1 MNLTI
6 FLSAGFLAL
15 KDPKLE
21 VPGNAG
27 LKDQCLAL
35 KWVKENIRTFGGNPD
50 NISELHIVA
59 IYTYI
64 CSMRSAYVFQSV
76 CVCYTTALF
85 GTGAGAVS
93 THFHCISD
101 MSKGLFHKAMILS
114 GNIHSEW
121 TKHCIH
127 SAVME
132 LTAYFGMDELTSEE
146 ELLKF
151 LQSCSSEAIVEAQ
164 HIIVSEYVR

>member
-1 MNLTI
+1 MKTVCICMSTQEQWRRSHWPRWWCAFMVEHSLTAALVRMCTIQSICSIMALFSWRSTIDWVPLVCLRYSWGWWWWWWMNLTI

-64 CSMRSAYVFQSV
+64 CSMRSAYV
-76 CVCYTTALF
+76 
-85 GTGAGAVS
+85 
-93 THFHCISD
+93 I
-101 MSKGLFHKAMILS
+101 
-114 GNIHSEW
+114 
-121 TKHCIH
+121 
-127 SAVME
+127 
-132 LTAYFGMDELTSEE
+132 
-146 ELLKF
+146 
-151 LQSCSSEAIVEAQ
+151 
-164 HIIVSEYVR
+164 